1 MPLQIEV
8 NEIKQFTITKNDA
21 GQRLDKYMTKSMPL
35 LPPSLMYKYI
45 REKRVKV
52 NGKKAVQNTKLC
64 EGDVVEFYIRD
75 EFFEKE
81 NDLSFMKL
89 NPKLNIVYEDENI
102 LLVDKKPGVIVHS
115 DDKETSGTL
124 IDKIKA
130 YLWKKGDYAPDEE
143 RSFVPSLCNRID
155 RNTGGIVICAKNAE
169 ALRCI
174 NDLIKENE
182 VTKKYLA
189 LVHGTF
195 ENKTGHIKNFLLK
208 DNATNTVKVFEKP
221 VPGGLSAESFYKVLK
236 CDEKRDLSLVEV
248 TLVTGRTHQIRAQFS
263 HMGHPLVGDG
273 KYGVNRDDKKF
284 GYKFQAL
291 YSYKLSFTPKDKS
304 NLLAY
309 LKDRQFA
316 VDEVFF
322 ENEI

>member
-1 MPLQIEV
+1 M
-8 NEIKQFTITKNDA
+8 N
-21 GQRLDKYMTKSMPL
+21 KSMPL
-35 LPPSLMYKYI
+35 LPLSLMYKYI
-45 REKRVKV
+45 REKRIKV
-52 NGKKAVQNTKLC
+52 NGKKATQSTRLNV
-64 EGDVVEFYIRD
+64 GDIVEFYIRD

-81 NDLSFMKL
+81 NDLSFTNL
-89 NPKLNIVYEDENI
+89 NPNLNIVYEDDNI

-130 YLWKKGDYAPDEE
+130 YLYKKGEYVPESE
-143 RSFVPSLCNRID
+143 MSFVPSLCNRID

-169 ALRCI
+169 ALRCV
-174 NDLIKENE
+174 NELIKNNE

-195 ENKTGHIKNFLLK
+195 QNKSGHIKNFLLK
-208 DNATNTVKVFEKP
+208 DTATNTVQVYEKP
-221 VPGGLSAESFYKVLK
+221 VPNALTAETYYTVLK
-236 CDEKRDLSLVEV
+236 CSKKKDISLVEV
-248 TLVTGRTHQIRAQFS
+248 TLVTGRTHQIRAQFA

-273 KYGVNRDDKKF
+273 KYGVNRDDKKN

-291 YSYKLSFTPKDKS
+291 YSYQLSFHPNEET
-304 NLLAY
+304 NLLSY
-309 LKDRQFA
+309 LSNKVFQ

-322 ENEI
+322 KNDI

>member
-1 MPLQIEV
+1 M
-8 NEIKQFTITKNDA
+8 IK
-21 GQRLDKYMTKSMPL
+21 S
-35 LPPSLMYKYI
+35 LPSLPQSLMYKYI

-52 NGKKAVQNTKLC
+52 NGTRAKQDVRLS

-75 EFFEKE
+75 EFFEKD
-81 NDLSFMKL
+81 NDISFTKL
-89 NPKLNIVYEDENI
+89 NPNLNIVYEDENI

-130 YLWKKGDYAPDEE
+130 YLYKKGEYDPVEE
-143 RSFVPSLCNRID
+143 RSFTPSLCNRID

-169 ALRCI
+169 ALRCT
-174 NDLIKENE
+174 NELIKNNE
-182 VTKKYLA
+182 VSKKYLA

-195 ENKTGHIKNFLLK
+195 SNQKGHIKNFLVK
-208 DNATNTVKVFEKP
+208 DTSTNTVAVYEHP
-221 VPGGLSAESFYKVLK
+221 VPNGLSAESYYTVLK
-236 CDEKRDLSLVEV
+236 TDAKRNLSLVEV
-248 TLVTGRTHQIRAQFS
+248 RLVTGRTHQIRAQFS

-273 KYGVNRDDKKF
+273 KYGINREDKKY

-291 YSYKLSFTPKDKS
+291 YSYKLKFCPKDEK
-304 NLLAY
+304 NLLYY
-309 LKDRQFA
+309 LTDKEFQ
-316 VDEVFF
+316 VNEVFF

>member
-1 MPLQIEV
+1 M
-8 NEIKQFTITKNDA
+8 
-21 GQRLDKYMTKSMPL
+21 DKYITKSMPS
-35 LPPSLMYKYI
+35 LPASLMYKYI

-52 NGKKAVQNTKLC
+52 NGKKAVQNLRLN
-64 EGDVVEFYIRD
+64 EGDVVDFYIRD

-81 NDLSFMKL
+81 NDLSFTKL
-89 NPKLNIVYEDENI
+89 NPNLNIVFEDENI
-102 LLVDKKPGVIVHS
+102 LLVDKRPGVIVHS

-130 YLWKKGDYAPDEE
+130 YLYKKGEYLPDEE

-169 ALRCI
+169 ALRCV
-174 NDLIKENE
+174 NELIKNNE

-195 ENKTGHIKNFLLK
+195 NNKEGHIKNYLLK
-208 DNATNTVKVFEKP
+208 DSATNTVKVYEKP
-221 VPGGLSAESFYKVLK
+221 TPNALTAESYYKVLK
-236 CDEKRDLSLVEV
+236 TDVSRDLSLVEV
-248 TLVTGRTHQIRAQFS
+248 RLVTGRTHQIRAQFS
-263 HMGHPLVGDG
+263 HMGHSLVGDG
-273 KYGVNRDDKKF
+273 KYGINKNDKKI

-291 YSYKLSFTPKDKS
+291 YSYKLVFSPKEKD
-304 NLLAY
+304 NLLYY
-309 LKDRQFA
+309 LNGCEFK

>member
-1 MPLQIEV
+1 MQ
-8 NEIKQFTITKNDA
+8 
-21 GQRLDKYMTKSMPL
+21 KSMPT
-35 LPPSLMYKYI
+35 LPLSLMYKYI

-52 NGKKAVQNTKLC
+52 NGKKATQNTRLN

-81 NDLSFMKL
+81 TDMSFANL
-89 NPKLNIVYEDENI
+89 NPKLSIVFEDENI
-102 LLVDKKPGVIVHS
+102 LLVDKRPGVIVHS

-124 IDKIKA
+124 IDLVKA
-130 YLWKKGDYAPDEE
+130 YLYKNGEYDPKSE

-169 ALRCI
+169 ALRCV
-174 NDLIKENE
+174 NELIKNNQ

-195 ENKTGHIKNFLLK
+195 DNTSGHIKNYLLK
-208 DNATNTVKVFEKP
+208 DSATNTVSVYEKP
-221 VPGGLSAESFYKVLK
+221 TPGALTAETYYTVLK
-236 CDEKRDLSLVEV
+236 NSKARNMALVEV

-273 KYGVNRDDKKF
+273 KYGINRDDKKM

-291 YSYKLSFTPKDKS
+291 YSYKLSFSPEEES
-304 NLLAY
+304 ILHY
-309 LKDRQFA
+309 LKDKVFE
-316 VDEVFF
+316 VKEVFF
-322 ENEI
+322 RDEI